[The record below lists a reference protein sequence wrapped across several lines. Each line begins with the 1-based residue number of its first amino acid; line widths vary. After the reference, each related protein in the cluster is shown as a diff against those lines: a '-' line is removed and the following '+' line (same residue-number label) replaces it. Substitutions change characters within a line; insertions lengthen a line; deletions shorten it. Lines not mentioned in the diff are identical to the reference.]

1 MTFTMSRSP
10 ALDDPE
16 GACVPH
22 GVRVFDAH
30 VHVFPPGFFEA
41 IWRWFDAHA
50 WEIRYR
56 LHAEQVVEFLRTRGV
71 ARFAGLHYAHKPG
84 VARLLNKFAHDLGRA
99 HPELVPLATV
109 YPGETD
115 AGAILDEAFGPLGLR
130 GVKLHCHVQRMGAD
144 DPRLDVVYAKAADAG
159 LPVVIHA
166 GRQPASPAYGLDTL
180 ALCAASQI
188 ERVLQRF
195 PTLTLVVPHL
205 GLDELD
211 EYAALLDA
219 HEHLWLDTT
228 MAIGDYF
235 PIAIPGALFPG
246 RARRLL
252 YGTDFPNIP
261 YAWDRELGKVLRT
274 VAPADRSAILWDNAH
289 RLWPA

>member
-1 MTFTMSRSP
+1 MAYTLEP
-10 ALDDPE
+10 LPVLDDPE
-16 GACVPH
+16 GAAVPD
-22 GVRVFDAH
+22 GRPVFDAH
-30 VHVFPPGFFEA
+30 VHIFPPGFFEA
-41 IWRWFDAHA
+41 IWRWFDKHA
-50 WEIRYR
+50 WGIRYR
-56 LHAEQVVEFLRTRGV
+56 LHAEDVVTFLRTRGV
-71 ARFAGLHYAHKPG
+71 TRFTGLHYAHKPD
-84 VARLLNKFAHDLGRA
+84 VSRLLNRFAHDLGRA
-99 HPELVPLATV
+99 HAELVPLATV
-109 YPGETD
+109 YPGEPD

-166 GRQPASPAYGLDTL
+166 GRQPASPAYGIDTT

-195 PTLTLVVPHL
+195 PRLTLVVPHL

-211 EYAALLDA
+211 EYASLLDRY
-219 HEHLWLDTT
+219 EHLWLDTT

-235 PIAIPGALFPG
+235 PIPVPPTLFPG

-252 YGTDFPNIP
+252 YGTDFPNVP
-261 YAWDRELGKVLRT
+261 YAWDRELKKILAV
-274 VAPADRSAILWDNAH
+274 VPPADQAAILWENAQ